1 MKKEIINALIKNE
14 LIDDEIYLDYIE
26 ELINKEELSNYVDSI
41 MITTDDLS
49 GFDTKSRVLSFNPDM
64 IIWSPFDKKVPCID
78 LLVSEKERKTNSI
91 KSANMANIY
100 NLFVIRHEIEHIVQ
114 DKIIDS
120 SDDSILKNILMKDTI
135 SLMLDTGFFNNFYYK
150 KYHDR
155 FYNEYNANINAYKKV
170 LDELNKLN
178 ISDIKRILKKIN
190 KVIGNYVLY
199 SYSDIDNINEYST
212 PIKNMYKINN
222 HLNELCKEHS
232 IKVENTTGYS
242 KFNIEEKPSTESLKL
257 MYGLAIKPDTYKTIR
272 KVSNGRIKTLNLFN
286 EIKN

>member
-1 MKKEIINALIKNE
+1 MVVGVIIRN
-14 LIDDEIYLDYIE
+14 
-26 ELINKEELSNYVDSI
+26 
-41 MITTDDLS
+41 
-49 GFDTKSRVLSFNPDM
+49 
-64 IIWSPFDKKVPCID
+64 
-78 LLVSEKERKTNSI
+78 
-91 KSANMANIY
+91 
-100 NLFVIRHEIEHIVQ
+100 
-114 DKIIDS
+114 
-120 SDDSILKNILMKDTI
+120 TI
-135 SLMLDTGFFNNFYYK
+135 SSSSPSD
-150 KYHDR
+150 
-155 FYNEYNANINAYKKV
+155 KKV
-170 LDELNKLN
+170 LDELNKLT